1 MQKSI
6 PAQKATARVTK
17 FQTQHLIEYGLKVLQ
32 TNLVSRDILSV
43 RCQFCVYNGKESTLG
58 EKCQCNQTQ
67 KIKDWQSPFHPS
79 NYQSHHEGQHGTHWA
94 EYQKLDYAGKKTYF
108 DNKTKHKDTLFSH
121 FEQPKKTHIIHYIN
135 APIVDKI
142 IGEMFFHPNDQDSI
156 SHATAIKLF
165 KLDENDETIYTV
177 TIKNIIQFHLTI
189 HFLSHGISFRQ
200 AADLLSDTK
209 QITGMA
215 NLGSLNATGVSNYAC
230 IVCAINLGHLS
241 TILNDNSTW
250 AFSLANDSSTHQGKS
265 YLDNRIRFHRDGLI
279 YNIHMLAIPMYDRHT
294 GENMFKL
301 VSDVFD
307 IICPTWRTKLIGMGS
322 DGASSMVGE
331 YSGIVTHIEQE
342 VDL

>member
-1 MQKSI
+1 
-6 PAQKATARVTK
+6 
-17 FQTQHLIEYGLKVLQ
+17 
-32 TNLVSRDILSV
+32 
-43 RCQFCVYNGKESTLG
+43 
-58 EKCQCNQTQ
+58 
-67 KIKDWQSPFHPS
+67 
-79 NYQSHHEGQHGTHWA
+79 
-94 EYQKLDYAGKKTYF
+94 
-108 DNKTKHKDTLFSH
+108 
-121 FEQPKKTHIIHYIN
+121 
-135 APIVDKI
+135 
-142 IGEMFFHPNDQDSI
+142 
-156 SHATAIKLF
+156 
-165 KLDENDETIYTV
+165 
-177 TIKNIIQFHLTI
+177 
-189 HFLSHGISFRQ
+189 
-200 AADLLSDTK
+200 
-209 QITGMA
+209 MA
-215 NLGSLNATGVSNYAC
+215 NLGSLNATGVSNYAR

-265 YLDNRIRFHRDGLI
+265 YLDNRIHFHRDRVI